1 MDKVQFCP
9 VCKEKG
15 MPPRCPGYWILSE
28 DEPSDSCYYDGC
40 RDTIIY
46 NISSEDFH
54 VIFNISEDV
63 NFLEAMIKLKETDII
78 EYESRMSQFRSQVV
92 EQKAAKQIAEGNSKP
107 LCPHCNS
114 TNIKSISGLNRGAS
128 IAMWGI
134 FSKKINKSFECK
146 NCGYTW

>member
-28 DEPSDSCYYDGC
+28 EEPSDSCYYDGC
-40 RDTIIY
+40 RNTIVY

-63 NFLEAMIKLKETDII
+63 KFIHAMIDLKENDII
-78 EYESRMSQFRSQVV
+78 EYNLKMSQFRNQVGQ
-92 EQKAAKQIAEGNSKP
+92 QKAASEVANKNTVK
-107 LCPHCNS
+107 CPKCGS
-114 TNIKSISGLNRGAS
+114 TNIQIVPRKWSLLTGFLT
-128 IAMWGI
+128 
-134 FSKKINKSFECK
+134 NKTDRVCVNCK
-146 NCGYTW
+146 HKF